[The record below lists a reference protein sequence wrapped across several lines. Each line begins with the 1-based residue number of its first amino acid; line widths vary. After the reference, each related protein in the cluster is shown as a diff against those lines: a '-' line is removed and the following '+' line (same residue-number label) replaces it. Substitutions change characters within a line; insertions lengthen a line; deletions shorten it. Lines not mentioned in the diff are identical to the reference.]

1 MVKSCHLYMG
11 FVVMNLIYTYIKKVS
26 YNTEKQNSLCACL
39 FLMNKYVFSLKSL
52 NVGRVLQTHGREFH
66 RC

>member
-39 FLMNKYVFSLKSL
+39 FLMNKYVVSLKSL
-52 NVGRVLQTHGREFH
+52 NVGSLANTW
-66 RC
+66 